1 MYLPQREEDSVMW
14 KEKINKAKW
23 KGLYLIRH
31 GESTCNEVNRFGG
44 AIGAPLTALGK
55 AKKTHGQWR
64 RRLIDVICVSPLLH
78 AWIYENAL
86 YDDSADVPEGEHFET
101 FNKRVL
107 AFFLDELPELITQDQ
122 TVLVVAYQYVI
133 ELLSPLIL
141 GIPVAGGYDLSLPDA
156 DILNVSE
163 LGHYV
168 HKKSRKMNLAQ
179 GWIFNVLMLGAGLAL
194 SQLSIVTDDFLPLI
208 KLGYSLST
216 GLSIAR
222 VDMSSTRWSSNNGM
236 FSLKRIFF
244 LFSLAPLTV
253 QELAPPL
260 SPTLL
265 VVVFFLGP
273 AHSLHRD
280 HRMPVIRRAGIR
292 HSYDDSDRRPD
303 HVVAADHRWPS
314 QPDRFSCLAGR
325 HFRGR
330 ITDSFRYSAILP
342 VSLPQETAS
351 FVKRNPA
358 LSILMVKNGDEITS
372 STIDL
377 HRNNC
382 TALSVKILDNVP
394 QCPKLYSYKL
404 IVIG

>member
-1 MYLPQREEDSVMW
+1 MW
-14 KEKINKAKW
+14 KEKINNAKW
-23 KGLYLIRH
+23 KNLYLIRH

-244 LFSLAPLTV
+244 LFTLVPLTV
-253 QELAPPL
+253 QELALLFPQHYSL
-260 SPTLL
+260 SFFFLLLALPTACTGTIVCRSLGAPVLPTAYAIVMTTLFGVLITLL
-265 VVVFFLGP
+265 LLTQVALP
-273 AHSLHRD
+273 A
-280 HRMPVIRRAGIR
+280 
-292 HSYDDSDRRPD
+292 
-303 HVVAADHRWPS
+303 
-314 QPDRFSCLAGR
+314 
-325 HFRGR
+325 
-330 ITDSFRYSAILP
+330 
-342 VSLPQETAS
+342 
-351 FVKRNPA
+351 
-358 LSILMVKNGDEITS
+358 
-372 STIDL
+372 
-377 HRNNC
+377 
-382 TALSVKILDNVP
+382 
-394 QCPKLYSYKL
+394 
-404 IVIG
+404 